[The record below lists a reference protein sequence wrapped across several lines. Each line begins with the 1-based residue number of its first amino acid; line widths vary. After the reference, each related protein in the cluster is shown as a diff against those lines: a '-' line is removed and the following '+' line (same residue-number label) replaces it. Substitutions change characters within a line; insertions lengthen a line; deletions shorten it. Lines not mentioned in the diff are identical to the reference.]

1 MQGITQ
7 YALERVNSVVQG
19 QSISITKKIV
29 DEIMRLPNTRITVPP
44 NYKQD
49 EVMELCIKLALK
61 DTFVQKEGWKV
72 V

>member
-1 MQGITQ
+1 MQNITQ

-19 QSISITKKIV
+19 QSISITKNIV

-49 EVMELCIKLALK
+49 EVMEMCI
-61 DTFVQKEGWKV
+61 
-72 V
+72 

>member
-1 MQGITQ
+1 MQNITQ

-19 QSISITKKIV
+19 QSISITKNIV

-49 EVMELCIKLALK
+49 EVMEMCIQLALK

-72 V
+72 A